1 MRQQDFLL
9 PMTCTPRDDK
19 RKIIEG
25 NHRPCLAF
33 FLPPCYNHPVRKEVK
48 TMDSI
53 RIVVIGAGAIGGVT
67 AALMK
72 QGGSDVTLVCKH
84 QEIADIASG
93 RGLYITGVRGE
104 HMVHLDAVADIAEL
118 DGTYDVALIATKAY
132 DMPACA
138 RALLPYLKDN
148 SLVLSL
154 QNGICTDALASVV
167 GKERTV
173 GCVIGW
179 GATMLG
185 PGELAVTSKGEFLI
199 GRISGDQEALEP
211 IRRAMNAAAP
221 TVITPDIYAELYSK
235 LIVNSCITSL
245 GAICGLY
252 LGQMLRRSQARRIF
266 LGIIREAM
274 DVAHAQGLKVPPFGG
289 RLDYDK
295 LLAGD
300 GALDNL
306 RRHAMILLVG
316 LKYRRLKSSSL
327 QSLERGRP
335 TEIDYFNG
343 FIAQK
348 GEELGVDCPINRR
361 LTVMIKEIEGDKRS
375 IKVANLYDPVFC
387 AQKSA
392 RHSAKA

>member
-1 MRQQDFLL
+1 
-9 PMTCTPRDDK
+9 
-19 RKIIEG
+19 
-25 NHRPCLAF
+25 
-33 FLPPCYNHPVRKEVK
+33 
-48 TMDSI
+48 MDSI

-93 RGLYITGVRGE
+93 RGLHITGVRGE
-104 HMVHLDAVADIAEL
+104 HMVNLDAVADIAEL

-245 GAICGLY
+245 GAICGLH
-252 LGQMLRRSQARRIF
+252 LGEMLKRRRARDIF
-266 LGIIREAM
+266 LAIIGEAM
-274 DVAHAQGLKVPPFGG
+274 DVAHAMKLQVPPFGG
-289 RLDYDK
+289 KLDYEK
-295 LLAGD
+295 LMHGD
-300 GALDNL
+300 TPLDSL
-306 RRHAMILLVG
+306 RRHVMIRLVG
-316 LKYRRLKSSSL
+316 MKYSKLKSSSL

-343 FIAQK
+343 YIARK
-348 GEELGVDCPINRR
+348 GQELHVDCPVNQR
-361 LTVMIKEIEGDKRS
+361 LVTMIKEIEHHAREINVK
-375 IKVANLYDPVFC
+375 NLEDPGLLV
-387 AQKSA
+387 K
-392 RHSAKA
+392 

>member
-1 MRQQDFLL
+1 
-9 PMTCTPRDDK
+9 
-19 RKIIEG
+19 
-25 NHRPCLAF
+25 
-33 FLPPCYNHPVRKEVK
+33 
-48 TMDSI
+48 
-53 RIVVIGAGAIGGVT
+53 
-67 AALMK
+67 
-72 QGGSDVTLVCKH
+72 
-84 QEIADIASG
+84 
-93 RGLYITGVRGE
+93 
-104 HMVHLDAVADIAEL
+104 
-118 DGTYDVALIATKAY
+118 
-132 DMPACA
+132 MPACA

-154 QNGICTDALASVV
+154 QNGICTDALAAVV

-295 LLAGD
+295 LLDGD

-327 QSLERGRP
+327 QSLERGRS

-348 GEELGVDCPINRR
+348 GEELGVDCPTNRR